1 MFRRG
6 RRRAGRGWQDPQ
18 EYRDDRDETGYDSV
32 AVDHDGPYDA
42 DEAPDD
48 HVRRLDLGS
57 LRIPMIDGV
66 QVQFQVDQASGQLL
80 TVTLTDGQSGM
91 ELSAFA
97 AAKSAGLWDEVRA
110 EIVDSLRAAA
120 GTAEETDGFYG
131 RELRLQLPTGTPGE
145 LVPGRMVGIDG
156 PRWFLR
162 VVFTGYAA
170 LDPTAA
176 PPLVEALRRL
186 VVVRGDQAMPLRD
199 PLPLKLPREITD
211 PHGSDGQSGPSEPG
225 PDPREVVGGVATTT
239 GRMPTPG
246 VRIAEVG

>member
-6 RRRAGRGWQDPQ
+6 RRRAGRGWRDSQ
-18 EYRDDRDETGYDSV
+18 EYRDEYDEAGHDP
-32 AVDHDGPYDA
+32 AEVDHDGPHDA
-42 DEAPDD
+42 DQAPAD

-57 LRIPMIDGV
+57 LRVPVIDGV

-80 TVTLTDGQSGM
+80 TVTLRDGQSGM

-97 AAKSAGLWDEVRA
+97 ASKSAGLWDEVRA
-110 EIVDSLRAAA
+110 EIVGSLRTAA
-120 GTAEETDGFYG
+120 GTAEETGGPYG

-145 LVPGRMVGIDG
+145 FIPGRMLGIDG

-170 LDPTAA
+170 LDPAAA
-176 PPLVEALRRL
+176 PPLAEALRRL

-199 PLPLKLPREITD
+199 PLPLKLPRELTD
-211 PHGSDGQSGPSEPG
+211 PHSPDAPDGRSLPG
-225 PDPREVVGGVATTT
+225 PDPREAVGGVATPTA
-239 GRMPTPG
+239 RMPAPG
-246 VRIAEVG
+246 VRIAEAG